1 MPYQR
6 STQAQ
11 GFKKRSVF
19 DESSKLRQYAKDLD
33 AKRKEEVRDYERVAQ
48 QMSQEATR
56 VDSLESKK
64 DTYELNNLKQFSK
77 TLNNTLKVAA
87 ETLGQ
92 EYIDAKVQEG
102 ITEGVKAAQGDEEAL
117 SKIAFSERQLDEIE
131 EQIAEQREKS
141 RLTVD
146 GIEQKWDEAGYR
158 ASLEEKYRL
167 LNIKKLGANR
177 AYGFRKGLLTQAAV
191 GWDAFRDSSLLYNPN
206 NELSTRNIGTEEDP
220 IVIGRYRS
228 YDNRDKKNAIL
239 TYLQREYIK
248 NNGYGLNKGLVDR
261 HLTRPM
267 LERTAVFQQKEYEQE
282 LKDDYA
288 ESLETLKENVS
299 IAMEGIDIESQLN
312 AEGGLKEGGALHTS
326 IQEWL
331 LSGAGIYNGLGVN
344 GSGQAASLDA
354 LVEHLVGKGSELR
367 SGSKANI
374 DDQEDLLTWLQA
386 AKFDVPGITKK
397 GTPQTLVALWS
408 DKFNISTLRKD
419 MMLEASD
426 REAKKTQALRN
437 SALVELRGAV
447 NDFHDNGDPVAFQ
460 IAINGIKDN
469 DQYSG
474 IITKNDIDKFTSMA
488 TELKMQTPEQ
498 ALRTLKN
505 LEKRYQGI
513 IPLDAP
519 ELQRI
524 PQSVLKKWKD
534 DGKIQD
540 DPFEGD
546 ETLRN
551 LTGTLSGKIV
561 SEAKKILNKNSEEK
575 VTDKDPQ
582 LIRLTQ
588 QLPARL
594 LSKAKLLVKQGS
606 HIDGYTLESGLRDAH
621 EQLMAQLEDESD
633 PLYKGTDY
641 DGYFKMDANGFISD
655 ELNPKYANRVS
666 EDANKKDTRL
676 KILVN
681 NIENQIDNSGKAD
694 YFGDKDAPPL
704 VTNDLDYKID
714 EDTGEIAG
722 IWHNLQEIDTYRR
735 PGEVLYNLE
744 AAKRGLPMID
754 WSQYPEIDKR
764 IKKWNSLNKNTR
776 GKLLSKDRS
785 IANNAMNESGAI
797 SMDWVTNT
805 IIPENNDY
813 FITSG
818 ELPALLSAAGLPSM
832 TYTEFQSDENV
843 QRKVFKTK
851 TYSLIKQI
859 EQVTSNK
866 DEGLRRLFA
875 GLKYGDHNTYND
887 NKDGINKAAWTMKA
901 LNAYYSGDTS
911 VLEKHDKGF
920 SLVPKPSEDLMFN
933 KENFV
938 GSETNIYGQE
948 LALDVDGLSLQL
960 IALEEVVPE
969 KYLRVDSSKL
979 GFFEGQPL
987 GIPEADHW
995 TSKALQT
1002 VLTPTILARGVRSLA
1017 GREYEYVVNP
1027 EYKQYLKRKTTINDH
1042 INILKGL
1049 GRSIEPQSTY
1059 DVSAVLIDAS
1069 IRRVIGEE
1077 RYKEI
1082 KQEAREKGL
1091 NTKRFNALLYEE
1103 PEIVSI
1109 VNASNLDK
1117 EGNLNTIPTDPF
1129 VGEIVT
1135 GELQP
1140 SQLTTVKGFGGGYTK
1155 DGGEITIRNDVAPSL
1170 IEMLRA
1176 AREAGH
1182 SLNLNSGYRN
1192 LKEQEK
1198 LYKKALRNKETDK
1211 DGNLLAKKPGESN
1224 HNLGTAVDLNYTVEG
1239 YQWLLDNAERF
1250 GFFPYQEGLN
1260 PDDPEAWHWD
1270 FRGTN

>member
-48 QMSQEATR
+48 QMSQEMIR
-56 VDSLESKK
+56 VDSAESKK
-64 DTYELNNLKQFSK
+64 DTYELNNLRQFSK

-87 ETLGQ
+87 ETLGK
-92 EYIDAKVQEG
+92 EYIDAKVEEG

-117 SKIAFSERQLDEIE
+117 AKIAFSEKQLDEIE
-131 EQIAEQREKS
+131 EKIAEQREKS
-141 RLTVD
+141 RITVN

-191 GWDAFRDSSLLYNPN
+191 GWDAFRDSSLLFDPE
-206 NELSTRNIGTEEDP
+206 NEISTRNIGTEEDP

-228 YDNRDKKNAIL
+228 YKDRDKKNAIL

-288 ESLETLKENVS
+288 EALETLKENVS
-299 IAMEGIDIESQLN
+299 IAVEGIDIESQLDVDGN
-312 AEGGLKEGGALHTS
+312 LKEGGALHTA

-397 GTPQTLVALWS
+397 GVPQTLVALWS
-408 DKFNISTLRKD
+408 DKFDISTLRKD

-426 REAKKTQALRN
+426 REAKKTTALRN
-437 SALVELRGAV
+437 NALVELRGAV
-447 NDFHDNGDPVAFQ
+447 NNYHDTGDKAAFKLE
-460 IAINGIKDN
+460 INGIKDN

-474 IITKNDIDKFTSMA
+474 ILTAKDISNFESMA
-488 TELKMQTPEQ
+488 EDLKMKTPEE

-505 LEKRYQGI
+505 LDKRYQGI
-513 IPLDAP
+513 IPLDSP
-519 ELQRI
+519 ELERI
-524 PQSVLKKWKD
+524 PQSVLQKWID
-534 DGKIQD
+534 DGKIQK
-540 DPFEGD
+540 DPFNGD
-546 ETLRN
+546 EGLREKTN
-551 LTGTLSGKIV
+551 TYSNEIV
-561 SEAKKILNKNSEEK
+561 SEAKKILSKNSEEK
-575 VTDKDPQ
+575 LTEKDPQ

-594 LSKAKLLVKQGS
+594 LSKAKLLVKQNS
-606 HIDGYTLESGLRDAH
+606 HIDGYTLESGLEDAKK
-621 EQLMAQLEDESD
+621 QLMAQLQNESD
-633 PLYKGTDY
+633 PLYKGADY
-641 DGYFKMDANGFISD
+641 DGYFKMDANGFTSD
-655 ELNPKYANRVS
+655 LLNPKYTDMVS

-681 NIENQIDNSGKAD
+681 NIENQIDNSGKSD

-704 VTNDLDYKID
+704 VTNDLDYVINEK
-714 EDTGEIAG
+714 TGEIAG
-722 IWHNLQEIDTYRR
+722 IWHNLTEIDPLRR
-735 PGEVLYNLE
+735 PGEMLYNLE
-744 AAKRGLPMID
+744 AAKRGLPTID
-754 WSQYPEIDKR
+754 WSQYPEIEQR
-764 IKKWNSLNKNTR
+764 INDWNNLNNNIR
-776 GKLLSKDRS
+776 NKLTSKDRS
-785 IANNAMNESGAI
+785 IVNNGLNESGAI

-813 FITSG
+813 FITSE
-818 ELPALLSAAGLPSM
+818 ELPALLTAAGLPSM
-832 TYTEFQSDENV
+832 TYTEFQSDESA
-843 QRKVFKTK
+843 QRKVFKAK

-875 GLKYGDHNTYND
+875 GLKYGDHNSYND
-887 NKDGINKAAWTMKA
+887 QDKAAWTMKA

-920 SLVPKPSEDLMFN
+920 SLVPKSSDDLMFN

-938 GSETNIYGQE
+938 GSETSIYGQE
-948 LALDVDGLSLQL
+948 LALDVDGLNLQL
-960 IALEEVVPE
+960 TALEEVVPE

-987 GIPEADHW
+987 GIPEAEGW
-995 TSKALQT
+995 GGKALQT
-1002 VLTPTILARGVRSLA
+1002 LLTPTVLVRSARHLA

-1027 EYKQYLKRKTTINDH
+1027 EYKQYLKRKTAINDRM
-1042 INILKGL
+1042 NILKTFDKG
-1049 GRSIEPQSTY
+1049 
-1059 DVSAVLIDAS
+1059 DVNHLRAHAS
-1069 IRRVIGEE
+1069 IKRVIGDV
-1077 RYKEI
+1077 RYDEL
-1082 KQEAREKGL
+1082 KQESITRKLTPKGF
-1091 NTKRFNALLYEE
+1091 TSLLRNE
-1103 PEIVSI
+1103 PEIIDI
-1109 VNASNLDK
+1109 V
-1117 EGNLNTIPTDPF
+1117 GNLNTIPTDTF

-1135 GELQP
+1135 GELTKD
-1140 SQLTTVKGFGGGYTK
+1140 QLVTVKGFGGGYK
-1155 DGGEITIRNDVAPSL
+1155 SQGGEITIRKDVAPNL
-1170 IEMLRA
+1170 IELLRA
-1176 AREAGH
+1176 ARAEGH
-1182 SLNLNSGYRN
+1182 SIGLNSGYRN

-1198 LYKKALRNKETDK
+1198 LYNKAVKNDERDKE
-1211 DGNLLAKKPGESN
+1211 GNLLAKKPGESN
-1224 HNLGTAVDLNYTVEG
+1224 HNLGTAVDLNYTDEG